1 MFHTRGSDHLEIST
15 HIHPIRIQ
23 VYFTKNTKKVFS
35 CPKSQRVHRD
45 FLSLDTYN
53 YEPVKTEWSQSWR
66 TGIFSFLRV
75 STWWP
80 PVCHHHKS

>member
-1 MFHTRGSDHLEIST
+1 MFHTRGSDHLEISMHT
-15 HIHPIRIQ
+15 NSHYYIHPIRIQ

-53 YEPVKTEWSQSWR
+53 YEPVKTE
-66 TGIFSFLRV
+66 
-75 STWWP
+75 
-80 PVCHHHKS
+80 